1 MQMNKLIKKQVT
13 LSIFSFVLISLIVI
27 GSSNALLRGTTQ
39 TESVK
44 SKIGEL
50 MVDFT
55 GGNTIN
61 LEVDPTEDTDSIN
74 DTTNIYTF
82 KVTNSGTEETGS
94 VPYSYRIYLVND
106 SSTVDPRFI
115 KYCLVDAS
123 TTFTETTCIPSA
135 ASTSTTF
142 DKTILKEQAGL
153 LAGQSKEY
161 KLKVWLA
168 MKNGEEYIPNESIGG
183 KISLKINVCAQSGLS
198 LDNLTSC

>member
-1 MQMNKLIKKQVT
+1 MYMNKLIRKQVT

-39 TESVK
+39 TESVR

-50 MVDFT
+50 MVDFS
-55 GGNTIN
+55 GGNTIS
-61 LEVDPTEDTDSIN
+61 LEVDPTEDTESISDSN
-74 DTTNIYTF
+74 NIYTF
-82 KVTNSGTEETGS
+82 TITNSGTEDTGN

-115 KYCLVDAS
+115 KYCIVDSSVSFTTTTCTPSVASSS
-123 TTFTETTCIPSA
+123 TTFS
-135 ASTSTTF
+135 
-142 DKTILKEQAGL
+142 KTMIKEQAGL
-153 LAGQSKEY
+153 LAGESKSY

-168 MKNGEEYIPNESIGG
+168 KSNGTLYIPNESIGG
-183 KISLKINVCAQSGLS
+183 KISLKINICAQSGLS

>member
-1 MQMNKLIKKQVT
+1 MYMNKLIKKQVT
-13 LSIFSFVLISLIVI
+13 LSIFSFVLVSLIVI

-50 MVDFT
+50 KIDFE
-55 GGNTIN
+55 GGNTIS
-61 LEVDPTEDTDSIN
+61 LEVDPTEDSASIS
-74 DTTNIYTF
+74 DTNNIYSF
-82 KVTNSGTEETGS
+82 KVINSGTSETGN
-94 VPYSYRIYLVND
+94 VPYSYRIYLTND

-115 KYCLVDAS
+115 KYCLVDGS
-123 TTFTETTCIPSA
+123 SSFTTTTCVPSV

-142 DKTILKEQAGL
+142 TQVMLKEQAGL
-153 LAGQSKEY
+153 LAGESKEY

-168 MKNGEEYIPNESIGG
+168 MKNGDEYIPNSSIGG